1 MKELKEFWFKRNKKE
16 LCFLDSKQSTLK
28 RCLLLFRS
36 SLLSNFKSHQNIKFL
51 PTNLYILNL
60 PPTMKKDVTANS
72 RNTKLK
78 INKNKL
84 LRLKKFYG
92 YIWDS
97 KLHNSREKL
106 RIMGISE
113 PITETFKKF
122 YSYISY
128 FKLNNYSVSQKQK

>member
-1 MKELKEFWFKRNKKE
+1 
-16 LCFLDSKQSTLK
+16 
-28 RCLLLFRS
+28 
-36 SLLSNFKSHQNIKFL
+36 
-51 PTNLYILNL
+51 
-60 PPTMKKDVTANS
+60 MKKDVTANS

-84 LRLKKFYG
+84 LRLTKFYG

-113 PITETFKKF
+113 PIAETFKKF

>member
-1 MKELKEFWFKRNKKE
+1 
-16 LCFLDSKQSTLK
+16 
-28 RCLLLFRS
+28 
-36 SLLSNFKSHQNIKFL
+36 
-51 PTNLYILNL
+51 
-60 PPTMKKDVTANS
+60 MKKDVTANS
-72 RNTKLK
+72 KNTKLK

-97 KLHNSREKL
+97 ELHNSREKL

-128 FKLNNYSVSQKQK
+128 FKLDNYSVSQKQK